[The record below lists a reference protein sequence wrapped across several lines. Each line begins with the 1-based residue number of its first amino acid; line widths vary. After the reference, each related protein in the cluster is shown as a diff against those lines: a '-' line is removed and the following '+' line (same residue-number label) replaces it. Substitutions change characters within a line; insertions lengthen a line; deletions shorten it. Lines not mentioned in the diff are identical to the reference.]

1 MEAALQA
8 VEAIVEAEGGCVYL
22 DRDSHGFIY
31 LAAELGEHTT
41 RVYIPSRM
49 TEEEEDAFCE
59 HLRATIEMFVTN
71 ACG

>member
-8 VEAIVEAEGGCVYL
+8 AEAIVEAEGGCVYL

-31 LAAELGEHTT
+31 LAAELGGHST

-49 TEEEEDAFCE
+49 TEEEEEAFCE
-59 HLRATIEMFVTN
+59 HLRTEIETFVMN

>member
-8 VEAIVEAEGGCVYL
+8 AEAIVEAEGGRAYL
-22 DRDSHGFIY
+22 DRDSHGFVY
-31 LAAELGEHTT
+31 LAAELGGHST
-41 RVYIPSRM
+41 RVYIPYTE

-59 HLRATIEMFVTN
+59 HLRATIEMFVMN